1 MLSIDSIANL
11 FSNKQF
17 KCKSFE
23 VNDETD
29 ETIVIID
36 SSQRSS
42 DIRCPKCGSRVH
54 VHDHPEIRLKDMPFD
69 PDSSQEIIVRTHRY
83 QCQSCKHS
91 FNEEIGFKYPGTRV
105 TRRAA
110 AWIKAFLRHG
120 MTITAVSE
128 LIGIHW
134 ETISRIHKEVMEEEL
149 AKRAEKLL
157 SRNYKPKRL
166 AVDEFA
172 IHKGHTY
179 ATCVMDIDEGD
190 VLWIGKGRSIA
201 DFSKFFEEID
211 MEYLS
216 EVEAVAMDMNA
227 SYNRLVEQELPHA
240 AIVYDRY
247 HMQAQFGKDVI
258 GSVRLEEARRHQH
271 EAKEIEARITD
282 GMSKA
287 EIREIK
293 DQAKEERRLY
303 RKLKKSRWTLLR
315 NSSNL
320 SEDSAENLE
329 KILEEHHDL
338 AVCYAMKEEMCD
350 LFDLRDPEIA
360 EYMWESWFK
369 AAKESKIPQ
378 LVKFARLK
386 EKRIKGLI
394 AHAEHPISTGKL
406 EGFNNK
412 IKVAKRIGY
421 GYRND
426 EYFFTLVRY
435 SALPSVKCRNVKKK
449 HLKH

>member
-1 MLSIDSIANL
+1 MLSTDSIANL

-17 KCKSFE
+17 KCKTFE
-23 VNDETD
+23 VSEDSGET
-29 ETIVIID
+29 VLIID
-36 SSQRSS
+36 SLQKSE
-42 DIRCPKCGSRVH
+42 DVICPECGGRIH
-54 VHDHPEIRLKDMPFD
+54 IHDHPEIRLKDMPFE
-69 PDSSQEIIVRTHRY
+69 PDSSQTIIVRSHRY
-83 QCQSCKHS
+83 QCQSCFHS
-91 FNEEIGFKYPGTRV
+91 FNEEISFKYPGTRV
-105 TRRAA
+105 TKRAA

-149 AKRAEKLL
+149 AKRAQAL
-157 SRNYKPKRL
+157 SAKGYKPKRL

-179 ATCVMDIDEGD
+179 ATCVMDLDEGD
-190 VLWIGKGRSIA
+190 VLWIGKGRAIA

-211 MEYLS
+211 MDYLS

-227 SYNRLVEQELPHA
+227 SYNRLVEQRLPQA

-258 GSVRLEEARRHQH
+258 GSVRLEEARRHQR
-271 EAKEIEARITD
+271 EAKEIESKITE

-287 EIREIK
+287 EIRELK
-293 DQAKEERRLY
+293 EQAREERRLY

-329 KILEEHHDL
+329 KILEDHHDL

-350 LFDLRDPEIA
+350 LFDLREPEIA
-360 EYMWESWFK
+360 EYMWESWFD
-369 AAKESKIPQ
+369 AAKKSKIPQ
-378 LVKFARLK
+378 LEKFARLK

-426 EYFFTLVRY
+426 DYFFTLVRY
-435 SALPSVKCRNVKKK
+435 SALPSVKCRKVKRK
-449 HLKH
+449 HLKQ